1 MRWWVFA
8 FFVREPR
15 PMIRL
20 LKREFEHFPNPY
32 FFALEKMAG
41 QGGTLNKNLVELPEI
56 IGTKSMVGGLRGEAP

>member
-1 MRWWVFA
+1 
-8 FFVREPR
+8 
-15 PMIRL
+15 MIRL